1 MVEENLRHSF
11 RVLASSRGSGEV
23 REMPG
28 VTIASAG
35 VAFQMFNAAF
45 LSTPVTGD
53 RELDQRIAIA
63 KIHFGARRL
72 DWSYWVCENWLDK
85 KARRA
90 ASEVFRRHGL
100 FQATELPGM
109 LAERVL
115 RPVRE
120 LPKLQIRT
128 VSDDQTWSAFC
139 QIGAVCF
146 NVPLEWFQE
155 IFRES
160 SVWQKGFSGYVGYL
174 AGEPVSTAATVVDN
188 DAVGVYNV
196 ATLPGHQRRG
206 CGETVMRH
214 ALERA
219 QQESGIER
227 SVLQSTSQG
236 FRLYQQ
242 MGYAAVTKVV
252 VYTS

>member
-1 MVEENLRHSF
+1 
-11 RVLASSRGSGEV
+11 
-23 REMPG
+23 MPG

-35 VAFQMFNAAF
+35 VEFQMFNAAF

-63 KIHFGARRL
+63 KIHFGSRRL
-72 DWSYWVCENWLDK
+72 DWSYWVCEHWLDK
-85 KARRA
+85 RARRA
-90 ASEVFRRHGL
+90 APEAFRRHGL

-120 LPKLQIRT
+120 LPKLQIRP

-146 NVPLEWFQE
+146 NVPLDWFQE

-174 AGEPVSTAATVVDN
+174 AGEPVSTAATVVAN
-188 DAVGVYNV
+188 DAVGIYNV
-196 ATLPGHQRRG
+196 ATLPGRQRNG
-206 CGETVMRH
+206 CGEAIMRY

-227 SVLQSTSQG
+227 SVLQATSQG
-236 FRLYQQ
+236 FRLYQR
-242 MGYAAVTKVV
+242 MGYAVVTKLT

>member
-1 MVEENLRHSF
+1 
-11 RVLASSRGSGEV
+11 
-23 REMPG
+23 MPG

-72 DWSYWVCENWLDK
+72 EWSYWVCEHWLDK

-100 FQATELPGM
+100 FPATELPGM
-109 LAERVL
+109 LAEHVL
-115 RPVRE
+115 RPSRE
-120 LPKLQIRT
+120 LPTLMIRPVT
-128 VSDDQTWSAFC
+128 DLQTWSAFC

-160 SVWQKGFSGYVGYL
+160 SVWQKGFSGFVGYL
-174 AGEPVSTAATVVDN
+174 AGEPVSTAATVVAN
-188 DAVGVYNV
+188 GAVGIYNV

-206 CGETVMRH
+206 CGEAVMRH

-236 FRLYQQ
+236 FRLYQR
-242 MGYAAVTKVV
+242 MGYAVVTKVM